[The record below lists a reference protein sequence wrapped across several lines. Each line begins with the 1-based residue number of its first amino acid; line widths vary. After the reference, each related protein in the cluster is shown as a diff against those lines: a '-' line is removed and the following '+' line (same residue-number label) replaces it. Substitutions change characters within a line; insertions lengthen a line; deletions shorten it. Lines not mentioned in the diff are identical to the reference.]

1 MVRRFYLCICVFL
14 LSCGALLAAS
24 AVEGARRKFDLPA
37 GSAEDTL
44 RLFAQQAGGQFVF
57 SSEKVAGVKTRSVR
71 GQFTKQEALDRM
83 LAGTALKAVR
93 DEETG
98 AFTVDR
104 VEPLEPDREMRKPK
118 TTSRLRNENS
128 NLRNGN
134 VARSSLALQA
144 R

>member
-1 MVRRFYLCICVFL
+1 MF
-14 LSCGALLAAS
+14 AAS

-37 GSAEDTL
+37 GQAEETL

-57 SSEKVAGVKTRSVR
+57 SSEKVAGVKTRSVK

-83 LAGTALKAVR
+83 LSGTGLKAVR

-104 VEPLEPDREMRKPK
+104 VGSVESEREPEPRKPK
-118 TTSRLRNENS
+118 AASRVPHENS
-128 NLRNGN
+128 ARRNGN
-134 VARSSLALQA
+134 VARASLAPQA
-144 R
+144 LRP